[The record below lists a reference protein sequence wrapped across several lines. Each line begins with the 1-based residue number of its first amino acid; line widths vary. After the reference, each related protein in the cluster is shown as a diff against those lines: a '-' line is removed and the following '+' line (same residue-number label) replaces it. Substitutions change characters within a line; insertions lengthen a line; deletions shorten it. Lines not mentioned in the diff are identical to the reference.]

1 MTYVGSYSK
10 FSLNIPPFILR
21 QRRQFIRGVSH
32 EKRPRSN
39 EEITATEVLLVY
51 EDGSTARVSS
61 QEALQL
67 ARAKEFDLI
76 EISPKAHPPVVK
88 MGNFGQHLY
97 HLQKKERKQR
107 VHSKQREV
115 KMLRMSFRTE
125 KHDLDRIVERTKE
138 FLGERHM
145 VKLVIRL
152 RGRELTNTSY
162 AKEKLTGVVASLADS
177 AEVDQEM
184 KRQGNQFIVV
194 LRPKR

>member
-1 MTYVGSYSK
+1 MV
-10 FSLNIPPFILR
+10 
-21 QRRQFIRGVSH
+21 H
-32 EKRPRSN
+32 
-39 EEITATEVLLVY
+39 
-51 EDGSTARVSS
+51 EDGSTLRMTST
-61 QEALQL
+61 EALAL
-67 ARAKEFDLI
+67 ARAQELDLI

-88 MGNFGQHLY
+88 IGNFGQHLY
-97 HLQKKERKQR
+97 HIQKKDRKQR

-125 KHDLDRIVERTKE
+125 KHDLDRIVDRTKE
-138 FLGERHM
+138 FLAERHM

-162 AKEKLTGVVASLADS
+162 AKEKLSGVVVSLSDT